1 MDLQRQEEHEQHE
14 QHEHKDRRIWF
25 GLAATFIWVLLGFIY
40 ISNNFG
46 WSAFVTLPIDEMGSF
61 LEGAFAPL
69 AFLWLVIG
77 LFIQQTV
84 LAENNRELRRTNL
97 QSEKQTQAI
106 AATELNARQETFFKI
121 AENTRKQ
128 LGAISGLLFISS
140 QGPIGDGNY
149 TQDEL
154 NEFWKQYASGD
165 YEVFSR
171 RFLTMSGD
179 PEVSMEDLLFG
190 TEIRQRHS
198 DNFIVGYD
206 RLLKLAADCDSDHI
220 IQDAL
225 VYSAHG
231 LLNIRMRELHPSI
244 KFDEIQTTDS
254 TVYLEQMVK
263 ADADKSALEEMERV
277 TSQ

>member
-1 MDLQRQEEHEQHE
+1 MHLQPQEQHE

-25 GLAATFIWVLLGFIY
+25 GLATTFVWVLLGIVY
-40 ISNNFG
+40 ISGNVG
-46 WSAFVTLPIDEMGSF
+46 WSSFVSLPIDQMGTF

-140 QGPIGDGNY
+140 QGPAGDENVS
-149 TQDEL
+149 QEEL

-165 YEVFSR
+165 FEVFSR
-171 RFLTMSGD
+171 RFLTLGGD
-179 PEVSMEDLLFG
+179 PETDMEDLLYG

-198 DNFIVGYD
+198 NNFIVGYD
-206 RLLKLAADCDSDHI
+206 RLLKLAAECDSDHI
-220 IQDAL
+220 IRDAL

-231 LLNIRMRELHPSI
+231 LLNIRMRELHPTI

-254 TVYLEQMVK
+254 TVYLEQMAK
-263 ADADKSALEEMERV
+263 ADADKNILDGIDKVS
-277 TSQ
+277 SH

>member
-1 MDLQRQEEHEQHE
+1 MDLQPHQEQE
-14 QHEHKDRRIWF
+14 QHEHKDGRIWF
-25 GLAATFIWVLLGFIY
+25 GLVTTFVWVMLGFVY
-40 ISNNFG
+40 ISSNIG
-46 WSAFVTLPIDEMGSF
+46 WASFVSLPIDEMGTF

-128 LGAISGLLFISS
+128 LGAITGLLFISS
-140 QGPIGDGNY
+140 QGPAGDGNY
-149 TQDEL
+149 TSEQISEI
-154 NEFWKQYASGD
+154 WQQYASGD

-171 RFLTMSGD
+171 LFLTMSANPD
-179 PEVSMEDLLFG
+179 VSLKDLLYG
-190 TEIRQRHS
+190 TDIRRRHTN
-198 DNFIVGYD
+198 NFIVGFD
-206 RLLKLAADCDSDHI
+206 RLLKLARECDTDHI

-225 VYSAHG
+225 IYSGHG
-231 LLNIRMRELHPSI
+231 LLNIRMRELHPTV
-244 KFDEIQTTDS
+244 KFAPIEATNATA
-254 TVYLEQMVK
+254 YLEQIVK
-263 ADADKSALEEMERV
+263 VDAEKHRLQEVNKAQAGS
-277 TSQ
+277 

>member
-1 MDLQRQEEHEQHE
+1 MDLQAYEEHDH
-14 QHEHKDRRIWF
+14 HEHKDRRIWF
-25 GLAATFIWVLLGFIY
+25 GLAATFIWVLLGIVY
-40 ISNNFG
+40 ISGNVG
-46 WSAFVTLPIDEMGSF
+46 WSSFVSLPIDEMGTF

-140 QGPIGDGNY
+140 QGPVGDENF
-149 TQDEL
+149 TQEEL
-154 NEFWKQYASGD
+154 NEFWQQYASGD

-179 PEVSMEDLLFG
+179 PGVSMEDLLYG
-190 TEIRQRHS
+190 TEIRERHS
-198 DNFIVGYD
+198 NNFIVGYD
-206 RLLKLAADCDSDHI
+206 RLLKLAAECDSDHI

-231 LLNIRMRELHPSI
+231 LLNIRMRELHPTV

-254 TVYLEQMVK
+254 AVYLEQMVK
-263 ADADKSALEEMERV
+263 VDAEKNALEEINR
-277 TSQ
+277 TSS